1 MSETGLCLSSYA
13 LRRYLLLI
21 LMRTPLTALPDSTR
35 EALLA
40 AAVSRWLDGA
50 LLGALLGNAARG
62 PAALEILRAQG
73 FLAPI
78 ADAPG
83 RYTLDPATRDEM
95 LTVLRD
101 EHMPRYKI
109 LHRRAFDQFVHRAQ
123 SATGGDLAVYED
135 ELVHHLDELF
145 FLLMG
150 AHELSDLAQV
160 LAQADAVGLS
170 RPAHRHLL
178 VYYQGCLYNE
188 RDDHVAAEAAFTRLL
203 GEPDLEDRLQAR
215 TLTALGINYDYRGLF
230 DRAIEAHRQSGEIYA
245 RLGDVLG
252 QGKAL
257 KNMGIIYH
265 QLAEFETALS
275 LFETSYRLFQQ
286 AGHLGQQGRALNE
299 LGYTAKELGQWDVA
313 LNHYRQA
320 LTIWRQLEDR
330 ESQGRIHNNLGE
342 VFFLTGRWA
351 EAQSHYEQAL
361 AIALDERHEN
371 RREAADMLL
380 NLGLLFCT
388 QGRLGEA
395 QTRYDGALA
404 LARGIDSPTLVSQA
418 HYRLGDLWK
427 RRHRLRQAYQAYR
440 QAVETIEAVRG
451 RQATESTRV
460 SLFNTRQQVYQA
472 MILLCLELDQPAQ
485 ALSYAERAKSRAFLD
500 MLAHVDG
507 LDTLPVETPLA
518 AREIQ
523 ARLPAD
529 TALVEFFATGS
540 AGPSE
545 VMLAHL
551 PPEVQHL
558 REYLAPP
565 ERLLA
570 FVVTGDSL
578 DVVELPGSIRQIEA
592 RHFNRSDGRLRGT
605 TPLPGQPLRPLRRWH
620 DLDAQLLQPLRSRL
634 AGQRHVVL
642 APYSVLHYLPL
653 HALAGDPWLDDDAA
667 PTCSFAPSASVL
679 LRAGPSTELRAGF
692 SGPTAS
698 RTTSCLAIGVNS
710 DGLAHAEAE
719 AGWIARQL
727 SGTALLGEAATP
739 DAVRAALSRHGVI
752 HFSCH
757 GHFRRRE
764 PMASGLALAPST
776 GRRGEPVEPSG
787 RRGGE
792 LTAAEVL
799 RSVRLEADVVTL
811 SACDTG
817 LNRLTPGDELLGLTR
832 AFLGAGARSLLVA
845 LWPVHEVP
853 TRLFMERFYEAWLAG
868 ASRARAV
875 AEAQRYVRSIDT
887 ETLRSRLAEY
897 GLSLSEANDLLGLF
911 ETMLPGR
918 QPFDHPYYWGAFLLI
933 GDPG

>member
-1 MSETGLCLSSYA
+1 MPTRLA
-13 LRRYLLLI
+13 
-21 LMRTPLTALPDSTR
+21 PLPESAR
-35 EALLA
+35 AALLA
-40 AAVSRWLDGA
+40 AAVPRWLDDA
-50 LLGALLGNAARG
+50 LLGALMGDAARS
-62 PAALEILRAQG
+62 PAALETLRAQG
-73 FLAPI
+73 LLAPV

-83 RYTLDPATRDEM
+83 RYTLDPAARDEL
-95 LTVLRD
+95 LTVLQD
-101 EHMPRYKI
+101 EYMPRYKT
-109 LHRRAFDQFVHRAQ
+109 LHHRAFDHFIGRVQ
-123 SATGGDLAVYED
+123 SATGGELAIYED

-145 FLLMG
+145 FLLMS

-160 LAQADAVGLS
+160 LEMAAGLRLS

-178 VYYQGCLYNE
+178 AYYQGCLCNE
-188 RDDHVAAEAAFTRLL
+188 RDDHTAAESAFTRLL
-203 GEPDLEDRLQAR
+203 DEPDLEHGLRAR

-230 DRAIEAHRQSGEIYA
+230 DRAIEAYRQSGEIYA

-275 LFETSYRLFQQ
+275 LFENSYRLFQE

-299 LGYTAKELGQWDVA
+299 LGYTAKELGQWDTA
-313 LNHYRQA
+313 LDYYRQA
-320 LTIWRQLEDR
+320 LAIWRQLEDR

-342 VFFLTGRWA
+342 VFFLLGRWA

-361 AIALDERHEN
+361 AIALDEGHEN

-380 NLGLLFCT
+380 NLGLLFCA
-388 QGRLGEA
+388 QDRLDEA

-404 LARGIDSPTLVSQA
+404 LAREIDSPTIVSQA
-418 HYRLGDLWK
+418 HYRLGDLWE
-427 RRHRLRQAYQAYR
+427 RRHRPRQAYQAYR
-440 QAVETIEAVRG
+440 QAVETIEAMRG
-451 RQATESTRV
+451 RQITEATRM

-500 MLAHVDG
+500 MLAHADG
-507 LDTLPVETPLA
+507 LDTLTVETPLTA
-518 AREIQ
+518 TEIQ

-529 TALVEFFATGS
+529 TALVEFYATGS
-540 AGPSE
+540 AGPRE
-545 VMLAHL
+545 AMLTNL

-565 ERLLA
+565 GRLMA
-570 FVVTGDSL
+570 FIVTGDSL
-578 DVVELPGSIRQIEA
+578 DVVELPASIRQIEA

-605 TPLPGQPLRPLRRWH
+605 TPLPGHRLRPLRRWH
-620 DLDAQLLQPLRSRL
+620 DLDAQLLHPLRPHL
-634 AGQRHVVL
+634 AGQRHVILVPHG
-642 APYSVLHYLPL
+642 ALHYLPL
-653 HALAGDPWLDDDAA
+653 HVLAGDPSLDDDTA
-667 PTCSFAPSASVL
+667 PTYSFAPSASVL
-679 LRAGPSTELRAGF
+679 LRTGPSTLLRTGPSIPRRGSGQAPLRTGL
-692 SGPTAS
+692 SGPAS
-698 RTTSCLAIGVNS
+698 STTISCLAVGVNA
-710 DGLAHAEAE
+710 GELAHAEAE
-719 AGWIARQL
+719 AGWIAHQF
-727 SGTALLGEAATP
+727 SGAALLGEAATP
-739 DAVRAALSRHGVI
+739 DAVRAALSGQRVI

-764 PMASGLALAPST
+764 PMASGLALA
-776 GRRGEPVEPSG
+776 
-787 RRGGE
+787 GGE

-799 RSVRLEADVVTL
+799 RSVRLEAEVVTL

-845 LWPVHEVP
+845 LWPIHEVP

-868 ASRARAV
+868 AARARAV
-875 AEAQRYVRSIDT
+875 AEAQLYVRSIDQ

-897 GLSLSEANDLLGLF
+897 GLSLSEVNDLLDLF

-918 QPFDHPYYWGAFLLI
+918 QPFDHPYYWGAVLLI